1 MEILVNTPLRRLD
14 GISYWVIEDPDGIR
28 DFINTEIRKEW
39 GFDVRSLPGDD
50 PAAGAWLQDL
60 PNRRWKLEIVEIS
73 KVLLDEHM
81 MRFVDSKT
89 GYNFPEHLAK
99 RRKELRYAIENYGIV
114 IWPII
119 VRKED
124 MQVLDGYCRYTTL
137 KEMNVPRVYAYVGRL

>member
-1 MEILVNTPLRRLD
+1 VNSPLRRLD
-14 GISYWVIEDPDGIR
+14 GISYWVIEDPDGIW

-39 GFDVRSLPGDD
+39 DFDVRSLPRND
-50 PAAGAWLQDL
+50 PAAGAWLRDL
-60 PNRRWKLEIVEIS
+60 PHRKWTLEIVEIG
-73 KVLLDEHM
+73 KVSLDEHM
-81 MRFVDSKT
+81 MRFVDSET
-89 GYNFPEHLAK
+89 GYNFPEHLAT

-137 KEMNVPRVYAYVGRL
+137 KEMNIPAVYAYVGRLE